1 MNEKGHHLIGC
12 SCLPPLSALTSRRL
26 EFGKTI
32 FCGQCLAAVS
42 SGPLTSSAVPGPP
55 LLVSPTPRLAVLK
68 LATPSHRLLR
78 ASGSVPKDRSSV
90 KNSLWGARVGRDW
103 VGGGLGGAPST
114 SQEPALPPRV
124 GRLRT
129 CPPPQGWGHASLSV
143 AQDSPLLS
151 RPLPPE
157 DQKPPRDD
165 LFLTTASLPPADT
178 CSRHQPITSCGS
190 GSAAG
195 PVQADSAAWIC
206 ICKTK
211 QRHPCLNTNIRK
223 ESFEIARECGSC

>member
-1 MNEKGHHLIGC
+1 MDEKGHHLIGC
-12 SCLPPLSALTSRRL
+12 SCLPPLSALTSRRR

-32 FCGQCLAAVS
+32 FCGQRLAAVS
-42 SGPLTSSAVPGPP
+42 SGPLTSSAALGSP
-55 LLVSPTPRLAVLK
+55 LLVSPTPRLVVLK
-68 LATPSHRLLR
+68 LATPSHRLPR

-90 KNSLWGARVGRDW
+90 KNSLWGYR

-157 DQKPPRDD
+157 DQKPLRDD
-165 LFLTTASLPPADT
+165 LFLTTVSLPPADT
-178 CSRHQPITSCGS
+178 RSRHQPITSCGS

-211 QRHPCLNTNIRK
+211 QRDTLVLIQTSERK
-223 ESFEIARECGSC
+223 ALR